1 MPSIFSSATKPL
13 ERDREMRL
21 NRRLLVSSAALL
33 LGLCRMPGAA
43 AAEEQT
49 IKAFSA
55 FEAEG
60 QVMTTGPNEATYV
73 GLLSGPL
80 YIENDQGPMNAG
92 ALVCPLVLHINLRT
106 KTEQG
111 SGQCAI
117 TGPAGNQAYISLTCA
132 GVPLVGCNGAS
143 TITGGTG
150 RFANATGGETSF
162 CARPCMSSRP
172 RRVSRPRRRP
182 PGSFSGVSCTTNFPE
197 RAAD

>member
-1 MPSIFSSATKPL
+1 
-13 ERDREMRL
+13 MRL
-21 NRRLLVSSAALL
+21 NRRLLASSAALL
-33 LGLCRMPGAA
+33 VSLCRMPGAA

-60 QVMTTGPNEATYV
+60 QVVTTGPNEATYV

-92 ALVCPLVLHINLRT
+92 ALVCPVVLHINLKA
-106 KTEQG
+106 KTEKG

-117 TGPAGNQAYISLTCA
+117 IGPAGNQAYISLTCA

-150 RFANATGGETSF
+150 RFANATGGGNF
-162 CARPCMSSRP
+162 ILRSSMHEFEAKT
-172 RRVSRPRRRP
+172 
-182 PGSFSGVSCTTNFPE
+182 GLTTQAKTTGIIFWRELRYKLP
-197 RAAD
+197 

>member
-1 MPSIFSSATKPL
+1 
-13 ERDREMRL
+13 MRL
-21 NRRLLVSSAALL
+21 NRRLLASSAALL
-33 LGLCRMPGAA
+33 LSLCRMPGAA

-182 PGSFSGVSCTTNFPE
+182 PGSFSGVSCTTDFPE
-197 RAAD
+197 RAADRDECRFAEGSRDLKRHP